1 MRKMIREYEQA
12 RKQVRSRIRELNKI
26 LKEGRLMN
34 GERDKL
40 KSRKELLQDESIEML
55 HVIIDLKQHCE

>member
-1 MRKMIREYEQA
+1 MKEMIRDYKEA
-12 RKQVRSRIRELNKI
+12 RTLLQKRIRELNKI
-26 LKEGRLMN
+26 LKEEKLMS

>member
-34 GERDKL
+34 GEREKL
-40 KSRKELLQDESIEML
+40 KCRRDILQVESIEML
-55 HVIIDLKQHCE
+55 HVLNELKAHST